1 MKAIAVFILV
11 AAGVWAQAVPGAAAP
26 QAAPAPALPNLPD
39 ENVLATFEDGGKLT
53 MGDFR
58 KIFMI
63 LPADTQQMALKDRK
77 MFFHQWG
84 LMRKLGQMAEQGKL
98 DEQSPTREAL
108 MFNRMLLMSQAQ
120 ISEVVKNTAVENAEI
135 VKYYDI
141 NKATNYKLVRVKAIY
156 IGFNNNPAATGAG
169 GKKPLTEEQ
178 ASAKAAKLVADL
190 RTGADF
196 VKLAKENSDDEAS
209 RNKDGDF
216 ATLRASDNI
225 PDALKSAV
233 FALKQGELTE
243 PVRQPNGFYI
253 FRAEEI
259 TVRPLSS
266 VREEIY
272 NLLKDQRSKEWMD
285 KTNRELKVTYNSA
298 EFFGTVPPPK

>member
-1 MKAIAVFILV
+1 MKAIVLVILV

-26 QAAPAPALPNLPD
+26 QAAPAPALPNLP
-39 ENVLATFEDGGKLT
+39 EETVLVTFEDGGKLT

-58 KIFMI
+58 KLFAV
-63 LPADTQQMALKDRK
+63 LPPDTQQMALRDRK

-84 LMRKLGQMAEQGKL
+84 LMRKLGQLAEQNKL
-98 DEQSPTREAL
+98 EEQSPTREAL
-108 MFNRMLLMSQAQ
+108 MFNRMLVMSQAQ
-120 ISEVVKNTAVENAEI
+120 ISETVKNTTVENAEV

-141 NKATNYKLVRVKAIY
+141 NKANYKLVRVKAIY

-196 VKLAKENSDDEAS
+196 IKLAKENSDDEAS

-285 KTNRELKVTYNSA
+285 KTNRELKVTYNSP
-298 EFFGTVPPPK
+298 EFFGAAASGK